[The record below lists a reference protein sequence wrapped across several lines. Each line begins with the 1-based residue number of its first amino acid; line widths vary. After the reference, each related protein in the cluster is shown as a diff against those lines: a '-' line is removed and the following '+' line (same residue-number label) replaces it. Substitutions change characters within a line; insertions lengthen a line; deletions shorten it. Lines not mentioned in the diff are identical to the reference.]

1 MSESQYKMYLN
12 YSITQLLSE
21 SQGAY
26 MHSLSLCD
34 DPHVAVFSWV
44 HRGSNELLHQPE
56 GVPVGDVRW
65 GVGGEISK
73 VS

>member
-1 MSESQYKMYLN
+1 
-12 YSITQLLSE
+12 
-21 SQGAY
+21 

-44 HRGSNELLHQPE
+44 HRGSKELLHQPE

>member
-1 MSESQYKMYLN
+1 
-12 YSITQLLSE
+12 
-21 SQGAY
+21 

-44 HRGSNELLHQPE
+44 HRGSNELLHQRE
-56 GVPVGDVRW
+56 GVPVGDVRPTYILFDHELEHLFLIVDKA
-65 GVGGEISK
+65 GRTGCQNSK